1 MGKGIYGIEAAGQQ
15 YFHKPASKLSRTEAA
30 QIAACLPN
38 PKKYSVKPLSRYVAI
53 RSGWVTRQMN
63 NLDSDPDIKLL
74 IFDEKGK

>member
-1 MGKGIYGIEAAGQQ
+1 
-15 YFHKPASKLSRTEAA
+15 
-30 QIAACLPN
+30 
-38 PKKYSVKPLSRYVAI
+38 LSRYVAI